1 MKRLLIIDDEVPV
14 LHALRR
20 LLQRH
25 FTPQQLNVEI
35 CPDPTC

>member
-1 MKRLLIIDDEVPV
+1 MKRVLIIDDETPV

-25 FTPQQLNVEI
+25 FKPQ
-35 CPDPTC
+35 